1 MAPAVNTDGDLTME
15 GQQIEELLATEVAEK
30 IEGKEET
37 TEKEEDAHDDG
48 EKVANGEDPIAN
60 GQLEPTVKQIA
71 DWSKCPAKGTEKCWN
86 PRCSRSA
93 VVDSTYKSRK
103 VVELTRQVICI
114 SVVIYVMPA
123 KGPDTA

>member
-1 MAPAVNTDGDLTME
+1 MAPAVNTDGDLTMG

-30 IEGKEET
+30 TEGKEET
-37 TEKEEDAHDDG
+37 TEKKEDAHDDG
-48 EKVANGEDPIAN
+48 EKAANGEDPVAN

-86 PRCSRSA
+86 PRCFRSA

-103 VVELTRQVICI
+103 CCGMCLEQF
-114 SVVIYVMPA
+114 Y
-123 KGPDTA
+123 